1 MLELK
6 GIDYDLVHVLP
17 GNQRIHL
24 RLAGFRHGTV
34 PALKLD
40 GERIQGSIAIAHELE
55 RLRPEPE
62 LYPLTLD
69 ARKRVEDA
77 ERWGDREFQPVPRR
91 MLRWALT
98 RDVSLREWV
107 AREDGSFPAAS
118 AAARITGPVSRYYA
132 WVAGANK
139 DQVQRD
145 ISRLPGLLDRVDEL
159 ISERVVTTDPPNA
172 ATFQVMCTV
181 RSLLGFSDFE
191 ALVGSRSFAPLARRL
206 FPEFPAAQ
214 VPPFVERLGLG

>member
-62 LYPLTLD
+62 L
-69 ARKRVEDA
+69 
-77 ERWGDREFQPVPRR
+77 
-91 MLRWALT
+91 
-98 RDVSLREWV
+98 
-107 AREDGSFPAAS
+107 
-118 AAARITGPVSRYYA
+118 
-132 WVAGANK
+132 
-139 DQVQRD
+139 
-145 ISRLPGLLDRVDEL
+145 
-159 ISERVVTTDPPNA
+159 
-172 ATFQVMCTV
+172 
-181 RSLLGFSDFE
+181 
-191 ALVGSRSFAPLARRL
+191 
-206 FPEFPAAQ
+206 
-214 VPPFVERLGLG
+214 